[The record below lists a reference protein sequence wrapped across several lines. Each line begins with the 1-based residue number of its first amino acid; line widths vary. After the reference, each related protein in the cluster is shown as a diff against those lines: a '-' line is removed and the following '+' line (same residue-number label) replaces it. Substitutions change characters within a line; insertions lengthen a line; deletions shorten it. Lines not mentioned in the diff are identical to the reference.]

1 MQTYARVTLKV
12 LSLTIRAYIQ
22 SHQRVKDC
30 YMDGLLFCQL
40 IQNDILARRAKSVS
54 ARKYALYLLD
64 WLTGTYI
71 QGWERLGV
79 TL

>member
-1 MQTYARVTLKV
+1 
-12 LSLTIRAYIQ
+12 
-22 SHQRVKDC
+22 
-30 YMDGLLFCQL
+30 LLLYQL
-40 IQNDILARRAKSVS
+40 ILNKLNKADILARRAKSVS

>member
-1 MQTYARVTLKV
+1 LKV

-22 SHQRVKDC
+22 SRQRVKDC
-30 YMDGLLFCQL
+30 YRDGLFFYQL
-40 IQNDILARRAKSVS
+40 ILNKLNEADILARRAKSVS